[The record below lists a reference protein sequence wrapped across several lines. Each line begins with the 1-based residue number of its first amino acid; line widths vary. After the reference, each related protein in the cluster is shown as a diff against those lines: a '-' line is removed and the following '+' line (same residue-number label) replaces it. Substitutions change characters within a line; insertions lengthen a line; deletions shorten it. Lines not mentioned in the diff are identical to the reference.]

1 MHDRPNRFLLV
12 VNGSVRDDQQHQ
24 VLVALGLDGPRN
36 TTHHSHI
43 PHPPR
48 RLAQHAREVRRTGE
62 PQCGDHLVVH
72 RHDARHARHLGVGL
86 VEVQGEAVI
95 GRQIARQA
103 CTESVHGEQP
113 IGVVKLNHVADHR
126 DGALISTPQAE
137 KSCALIQLA
146 LCVESGVDVMK
157 RVGRGGVA
165 IAAREVDRHHEVE
178 FQTLLYELQERCL
191 LHEAAL
197 LHVQRS
203 SPHSTSLPPTPWPS
217 RRSGSGSA
225 PPRPAARSPSSSPR
239 RTTRGFRAACTGTPA
254 GRGAGSI
261 REWGVSPSHSR
272 SCTGSTRRR
281 RFDAR
286 RRWRR
291 LPCGRQEQNRSSR
304 YRVGL
309 SRRRRGWRI

>member
-1 MHDRPNRFLLV
+1 MHARSSESILLV

-24 VLVALGLDGPRN
+24 VLVALGLDSPRN
-36 TTHHSHI
+36 TTHHSPI

-95 GRQIARQA
+95 GRHIARQA

-126 DGALISTPQAE
+126 NGALISTPQAE

-178 FQTLLYELQERCL
+178 FQPLLHELQERRL
-191 LHEAAL
+191 LHEGAL

-203 SPHSTSLPPTPWPS
+203 SPHSTPLPSPRGLLATQGQGLLHRAKQCVH
-217 RRSGSGSA
+217 RRLHLAAQHVVSA
-225 PPRPAARSPSSSPR
+225 PLVL
-239 RTTRGFRAACTGTPA
+239 
-254 GRGAGSI
+254 
-261 REWGVSPSHSR
+261 EH
-272 SCTGSTRRR
+272 
-281 RFDAR
+281 
-286 RRWRR
+286 
-291 LPCGRQEQNRSSR
+291 L
-304 YRVGL
+304 
-309 SRRRRGWRI
+309 